1 MNEFILVNQV
11 MMMFERSSGCMMHR
25 DPTSEKCK
33 FLALGRW
40 KGTLAQED
48 LPFDFFRLSEH
59 LDMLGVTL
67 KATYMATRKVNGDE
81 LQVRI
86 QNVVGPWRTGRHMAL
101 TMRPHLINSTAFS
114 KLFHRCSTMDLRV
127 CDVTAIT
134 KQVKSWLY
142 SDMLEKPEHLTL
154 YRNVEDGGLGLHNV
168 EIRALAFLICSFLET
183 SYHPNFRHNLYH
195 EALLRYY
202 VFDEQIIKTEIPPY
216 FRGTFSHGQQPKAGH
231 EIQAEINRITNYR
244 DEKDP

>member
-67 KATYMATRKVNGDE
+67 KATYMATRKVNGD
-81 LQVRI
+81 
-86 QNVVGPWRTGRHMAL
+86 
-101 TMRPHLINSTAFS
+101 
-114 KLFHRCSTMDLRV
+114 
-127 CDVTAIT
+127 
-134 KQVKSWLY
+134 
-142 SDMLEKPEHLTL
+142 
-154 YRNVEDGGLGLHNV
+154 
-168 EIRALAFLICSFLET
+168 
-183 SYHPNFRHNLYH
+183 
-195 EALLRYY
+195 
-202 VFDEQIIKTEIPPY
+202 
-216 FRGTFSHGQQPKAGH
+216 
-231 EIQAEINRITNYR
+231 
-244 DEKDP
+244 